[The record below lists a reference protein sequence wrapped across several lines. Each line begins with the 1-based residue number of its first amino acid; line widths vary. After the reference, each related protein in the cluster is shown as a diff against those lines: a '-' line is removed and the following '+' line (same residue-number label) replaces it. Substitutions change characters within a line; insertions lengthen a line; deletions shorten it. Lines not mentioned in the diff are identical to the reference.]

1 MHQVVREYYQK
12 YQNQG
17 LAKIINDYDLNLIL
31 FYHYLDDFY
40 LRVAMSI
47 NRYQEQEN
55 QTLRNKNILKQ
66 FLFLND
72 YQIINYFYLRLQND
86 LTKFVVNDYYD
97 NLLFCSLFYEVTSL
111 KVFRSLISDE
121 DNLIANFINHHQLI
135 VQELLII
142 LAYKLQY
149 ETLLVQEQKI
159 TNYPLLAI
167 KATYTVRQALAAI
180 GRLNFIKN
188 LDSLKII
195 AFQAGYLTYDQDKSV
210 VFADLDGSNYGKLTR
225 YDEAKQEFY

>member
-12 YQNQG
+12 YQTAG
-17 LAKIINDYDLNLIL
+17 LTKIINDYDLNLIL

-40 LRVAMSI
+40 LKVALSI
-47 NRYQEQEN
+47 NHYQEQEN

-72 YQIINYFYLRLQND
+72 YQIVNYFYLRLQND
-86 LTKFVVNDYYD
+86 QTKFIVNDYYD

-111 KVFRSLISDE
+111 KVFYALISDE
-121 DNLIANFINHHQLI
+121 DNLIENFINQHQLI
-135 VQELLII
+135 VQELLMI
-142 LAYKLQY
+142 LNYKLQF
-149 ETLLVQEQKI
+149 ETLLVSNQVI
-159 TNYPLLAI
+159 TNYPLLSA

-188 LDSLKII
+188 LGSLKII
-195 AFQAGYLTYDQDKSV
+195 AFQAGYLTYDGNKSV
-210 VFADLDGSNYGKLTR
+210 VFADLDATNYGKLTK
-225 YDEAKQEFY
+225 YDEIMEEFY